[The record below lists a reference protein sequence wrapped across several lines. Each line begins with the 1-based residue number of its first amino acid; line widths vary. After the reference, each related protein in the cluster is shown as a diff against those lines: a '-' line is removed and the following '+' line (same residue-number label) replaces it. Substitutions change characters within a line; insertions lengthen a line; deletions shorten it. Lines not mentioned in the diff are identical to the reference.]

1 MLRTVNS
8 FRFPTVLLSCNAV
21 ALAGWGTPDPE
32 EIAVAQIAAV
42 DTATVQDAVAD
53 GCAADDGPLLH
64 VPSPDWRDQVI
75 YMLMID
81 RFSDGDPGNNDQGY
95 DEYDPF
101 LASHFSGGDL
111 QGVIDRLDY
120 IRSLGATAVWIT
132 PPVYNQWW
140 STPYQAAGWHGYW
153 AVHFQE
159 IDPHFGTLETYK
171 RLSHELH
178 CRGMYLIQDIVAN
191 HVGNFFAYDGE
202 YDPGDTARNF
212 YLLEPD
218 SHQPAP
224 VQDPFNQIDRHNPE
238 HVAAD
243 IYHWTPPVQ
252 DYSDPH
258 QEHYYSL
265 GHVNDINTENPVVI
279 DAFKEIYKYWI
290 DEVGVDAF
298 RMDTVMLVPLAFW
311 NRFLHDDDGIYAHAR
326 SLGKEHFLTFGEVTA
341 SSEPYDDFGERKVA
355 AYMETDGV
363 PGANSMLGYPLYH
376 EISRVLARG
385 VETDSLAYR
394 LERFMELYRDPF
406 TVPNF
411 VDNHD
416 TARFLAAAH
425 AAAFRQAL
433 AVIFTIPGIPILYQ
447 GTEQGLLESRMA
459 MFAGGLRNP
468 EGSFDPTSDYFRYV
482 RRLTSLRAENP
493 ALTRGGLE
501 ILASESSGPGVLAYR
516 REHEGDAAIV
526 VLNSA
531 DHSTLVHRLD
541 VGAAPLQRLDV
552 VFAEPAVQAAITDAE
567 GRLSLRLPPRGFV
580 VLRSGGGTVSS
591 DASRSDLEIVVDS
604 SEIEGSV
611 FTGNFELTGSVSQA
625 NAPLQLIENGNFDR
639 VTDFAADGDGSWQIN
654 VPVRDLGEASHFLQV
669 YSAEADQL
677 SERINYTT
685 RVTEAVLSAEVE
697 DDPDDAYGPT
707 GQYVIPQHSESGR
720 QREIESV
727 RARAAGRNLEL
738 TLTMAEIT
746 TPWLPPYGFDNVL
759 LTLFFDLPD
768 REGATELPLLDAGA
782 PEAMDWDLAHFARGW
797 DSYTYL
803 SSGSDANRQGD
814 KLGVS
819 PRITTDQGNRT
830 IILFYEGAALGVDD
844 WTGSR
849 IYVTTWES
857 TAEGAYIDILPG
869 PSDWYFGGGEPGD
882 PKIMDDVLLD
892 LASGA
897 R

>member
-1 MLRTVNS
+1 MREVV
-8 FRFPTVLLSCNAV
+8 FIFVVA
-21 ALAGWGTPDPE
+21 ALAACSLEGPGTEPASGESVTVPGPVE
-32 EIAVAQIAAV
+32 PQSLAAAEDCV
-42 DTATVQDAVAD
+42 SGDRQ
-53 GCAADDGPLLH
+53 LLH
-64 VPSPDWRDQVI
+64 VPSPDWRGQVI

-95 DEYDPF
+95 GEYDPS

-111 QGVIDRLDY
+111 EGVIDRLDY

-202 YDPGDTARNF
+202 YDPDDTARNF

-218 SHQPAP
+218 SHQPTP
-224 VQDPFNQIDRHNPE
+224 VQYPFNQIDRLNPE

-252 DYSDPH
+252 DYSDPY

-326 SLGKEHFLTFGEVTA
+326 DLGKEHFLTFGEATA

-355 AYMETDGV
+355 AYMESDGV
-363 PGANSMLGYPLYH
+363 PGPNSMLGYPLYH

-385 VETDSLAYR
+385 VETASLAYR
-394 LERFMELYRDPF
+394 LERYMELYRDPF

-468 EGSFDPTSDYFRYV
+468 EGSFDPDSDYFRYV
-482 RRLTSLRAENP
+482 RRLTSLRAETP
-493 ALTRGGLE
+493 VLTRGGLE

-516 REHEGDAAIV
+516 REYEGDAAIV
-526 VLNSA
+526 LLNSA

-541 VGAAPLQRLDV
+541 VGAAPLQRLDE
-552 VFAEPAVQAAITDAE
+552 VFAEPATDAAITDAE
-567 GRLSLRLPPRGFV
+567 GRLTMRLPPRGIV
-580 VLRSGGGTVSS
+580 VLRPDGQTVSLRESPSDPDIVVESSVNEGDVFTEDFELAGTV
-591 DASRSDLEIVVDS
+591 
-604 SEIEGSV
+604 GQ
-611 FTGNFELTGSVSQA
+611 GNV
-625 NAPLQLIENGNFDR
+625 PLQLILDGNFDR
-639 VTDFAADGDGSWQIN
+639 ATDFVADEEGNWRIN
-654 VPVRDLGEASHFLQV
+654 VPVRDLGEAPHFLQV
-669 YSAEADQL
+669 YSAETDQL

-685 RVTEAVLSAEVE
+685 RVTEALLSAEVE

-746 TPWLPPYGFDNVL
+746 TPWLPPLGFDNVA
-759 LTLFFDLPD
+759 LTTFFDLPG
-768 REGATELPLLDAGA
+768 REGATVLPRLNASA
-782 PEAMDWDLAHFARGW
+782 PASMDWDLAHFARGW
-797 DSYTYL
+797 DSYTFR
-803 SSGSDANRQGD
+803 STGSDADRPGE

-819 PRITTDQGNRT
+819 PRVTTDRDSRT
-830 IILFYEGAALGVDD
+830 ITFFYEGAVLGVDD
-844 WTGSR
+844 WAGVQV
-849 IYVTTWES
+849 YVTTWES
-857 TAEGAYIDILPG
+857 SAEGDYIDVRPE
-869 PSDWYFGGGEPGD
+869 PSEWFFGGGEPGD

-892 LASGA
+892 LGSGA
-897 R
+897 Q

>member
-81 RFSDGDPGNNDQGY
+81 RFNDGDPANNDQGY
-95 DEYDPF
+95 GEYDPS

-140 STPYQAAGWHGYW
+140 STPYQATGWHGYW

-202 YDPGDTARNF
+202 YDREDTASNF

-224 VQDPFNQIDRHNPE
+224 VQFPFNQIDRLNPE

-252 DYSDPH
+252 DFSDPH

-290 DEVGVDAF
+290 GEVGVDAF
-298 RMDTVMLVPLAFW
+298 RMDTVMLVPLQFW

-326 SLGKEHFLTFGEVTA
+326 DLGKEHFLTFGEVTA
-341 SSEPYDDFGERKVA
+341 SSERYDDFGERKVA
-355 AYMETDGV
+355 AYQETDGV
-363 PGANSMLGYPLYH
+363 PGPNSMLGYPLYH

-385 VETDSLAYR
+385 VETASLAYR

-425 AAAFRQAL
+425 GAAFRQAL

-459 MFAGGLRNP
+459 MFGGGLRNP
-468 EGSFDPTSDYFRYV
+468 EGSFDPDSDYFRYV

-493 ALTRGGLE
+493 VLTRGGLE

-516 REHEGDAAIV
+516 CEYEGDAAIV
-526 VLNSA
+526 LLNSA

-541 VGAAPLQRLDV
+541 VGAAPLQRLDE
-552 VFAEPAVQAAITDAE
+552 VFAEPATDAAITDVE
-567 GRLSLRLPPRGFV
+567 GRLTMRLPPRGIV
-580 VLRSGGGTVSS
+580 VLRPDGQTVSLRESPSDPDIVVESSVNEGGVFTEDFELAGTV
-591 DASRSDLEIVVDS
+591 
-604 SEIEGSV
+604 GQ
-611 FTGNFELTGSVSQA
+611 GNV
-625 NAPLQLIENGNFDR
+625 PLQLILDGNFDR
-639 VTDFAADGDGSWQIN
+639 ATDFVADEDGSWRIN

-669 YSAEADQL
+669 YSAETDRL

-685 RVTEAVLSAEVE
+685 RVTDAVLSAEVE

-727 RARAAGRNLEL
+727 RAHAAGRNLEL

-746 TPWLPPYGFDNVL
+746 TPWLPPLGFDNVA
-759 LTLFFDLPD
+759 LTTFFDLPG
-768 REGATELPLLDAGA
+768 REGATVLPRLNASA
-782 PEAMDWDLAHFARGW
+782 PASMDWDLAHFARGW
-797 DSYTYL
+797 DSYTFR
-803 SSGSDANRQGD
+803 STGSDADRSGE

-819 PRITTDQGNRT
+819 PRVTTDRDSRT
-830 IILFYEGAALGVDD
+830 ITFFYEGAVLGVDD
-844 WTGSR
+844 WAGVQV
-849 IYVTTWES
+849 YVTTWES
-857 TAEGAYIDILPG
+857 SAEGDYIDVRPE
-869 PSDWYFGGGEPGD
+869 PSEWFFGGGEPGN

-892 LASGA
+892 LGSGA
-897 R
+897 Q